1 MPTLIEIKE
10 LVTNFYTYEG
20 VVQALNKISLS
31 VDKGITFGLVG
42 ESGCG
47 KSVTVR
53 SIMRIVQSPGV
64 IESGEILFYDNDN
77 ALPNKP
83 VDLLQ
88 QSEEYMRQLRGDKI
102 SMIFQEPNAALNP
115 ILSVGDQVSESFLFH
130 KKREMAD
137 KILSDLSLKD
147 DKSLPV
153 IKLLINPWLKYVYGQ
168 LSKDPDSFI
177 PKLLSKIPVLKLWN
191 RRLKLEAKRLS
202 IEIIEKL
209 AIPNADK
216 IFDSYPHNLS
226 GGMKQRIVIAIALAC
241 SPLLLIA
248 DESTSNLDVTI
259 QAQILELLN
268 SLKANI
274 ISSILLI
281 THDLGVVA
289 ETCDR
294 VGVMYAGSLCEVA
307 NVKDLFN
314 NPQHP
319 YTKAL
324 LESIPKRDQTGELT
338 TIEGSVPDL
347 VTPPTGCRFHPRC
360 SLAME
365 KCRQVNPELKNS
377 GKDHLTACFAINQTD
392 SID

>member
-1 MPTLIEIKE
+1 MSKLIEIKD

-20 VVQALNKISLS
+20 VVKALNKISLDI
-31 VDKGITFGLVG
+31 DKGITFGLVG

-53 SIMRIVQSPGV
+53 SIMRIVQSPGK
-64 IESGEILFYDNDN
+64 IESGQIFFHEENNGSTSDSE
-77 ALPNKP
+77 P
-83 VDLLQ
+83 VDLLLQ
-88 QSEEYMRQLRGDKI
+88 TEKYMRHLRGNKI

-115 ILSVGDQVSESFLFH
+115 ILSIGAQVSESFLFH
-130 KKREMAD
+130 KKKEMAG
-137 KILSDLSLKD
+137 KILEHLSAEDDTTLPLIKPFLRFAYTKLAENPQSGLLKLF
-147 DKSLPV
+147 SRV
-153 IKLLINPWLKYVYGQ
+153 
-168 LSKDPDSFI
+168 
-177 PKLLSKIPVLKLWN
+177 PVLKLWETKLKQEA
-191 RRLKLEAKRLS
+191 RRRS
-202 IEIIEKL
+202 VEIIEKL
-209 AIPNADK
+209 AIPNARK
-216 IFDSYPHNLS
+216 IFDSFPHNLS

-241 SPLLLIA
+241 SPVLLIA
-248 DESTSNLDVTI
+248 DEATSNLDVTI

-268 SLKANI
+268 TLKNDI

-307 NVKDLFN
+307 DVKELFH
-314 NPQHP
+314 NPRHP

-324 LESIPKRDQTGELT
+324 LNSVPKRAQAKKLE
-338 TIEGSVPDL
+338 TIEGSVPNL

-365 KCRQVNPELKNS
+365 KCKQKTPQIMDKGNGHMV
-377 GKDHLTACFAINQTD
+377 ACYAAA
-392 SID
+392 